1 MTKVSQKKKV
11 NTIVTGHNTGYV
23 YPWMLM
29 ARCCA
34 LNTTGS
40 FKMIA
45 ANMNNTMDTKDIH
58 FMSEYA
64 KYLGIKLEILDLAL
78 PEDLM
83 KQLGKM
89 AIGYISLL
97 FLDALDEDFVWLDSD
112 LVLKPGWERIFDLG
126 NDKELG
132 GKRIKYPVIRAAK
145 DREATVNQHKFKN
158 TNGAYL
164 KNSQNYF
171 NCGVMWLSPGNW
183 KKFKLDQAWQDVVRR
198 ESELGLEFID
208 QDILNYLLYDKVEIM
223 SKRLNYITGDYYVNN
238 PLITHFAGYPK
249 PWVLSPKAKAM
260 YFMREALNADRPRFR
275 PSREGKFKTEYLEY
289 WRLEAEMLD
298 DLRLNRPDL
307 YEEALARKKS
317 VTRDLNV
324 QERIKF
330 NIARALSVEF
340 ANVLKKNNPVLTDT
354 QNQLWENRI

>member
-1 MTKVSQKKKV
+1 MARASQKKKV

-29 ARCCA
+29 ARTCA

-45 ANMNNTMDTKDIH
+45 ANMNNSMDARDIH

-64 KYLGIKLEILDLAL
+64 KHLGINFEILDLAL
-78 PEDLM
+78 PGDLM

-112 LVLKPGWERIFDLG
+112 LILKPGWEKIFDLG
-126 NDKELG
+126 GDKELG
-132 GKRIKYPVIRAAK
+132 GKTIKHPVIRAAK
-145 DREATVNQHKFKN
+145 DRAATVNQHKFKN
-158 TNGAYL
+158 RNGAYL
-164 KNSQNYF
+164 KNPQNYF
-171 NCGVMWLSPGNW
+171 NCGVMWLSPSNW
-183 KKFKLDQAWQDVVRR
+183 KKFKLDEVWQDVVRR

-208 QDILNYLLYDKVEIM
+208 QDILNYLLHDKVEIM
-223 SKRLNYITGDYYVNN
+223 SKRLNYITGDFYVQD

-249 PWVLSPKAKAM
+249 PWVLSPKAKAL
-260 YFMREALNADRPRFR
+260 YFMREAINADRPRFR

-289 WRLEAEMLD
+289 WRVEAEMLD
-298 DLRLNRPDL
+298 ELKLKRNDL
-307 YEEALARKKS
+307 YEEALERKRS
-317 VTRDLNV
+317 VTKDLNL
-324 QERIKF
+324 QEKIKF
-330 NIARALSVEF
+330 NVARFLTVEF
-340 ANVLKKNNPVLTDT
+340 ENALKRKKPVLTDT
-354 QNQLWENRI
+354 QTQLWENRV

>member
-1 MTKVSQKKKV
+1 MARASQKKKM

-29 ARCCA
+29 ARTCA

-45 ANMNNTMDTKDIH
+45 ANMNNSMDARDIH

-64 KYLGIKLEILDLAL
+64 KHLGINFEILDLAL

-83 KQLGKM
+83 KQLGRM

-112 LVLKPGWERIFDLG
+112 LILKPGWEKIFDLG
-126 NDKELG
+126 GDKELG
-132 GKRIKYPVIRAAK
+132 GKTIKHPVIRAAK
-145 DREATVNQHKFKN
+145 DRAATVNQHKFKN
-158 TNGAYL
+158 RNGAYL
-164 KNSQNYF
+164 KNPQNYF
-171 NCGVMWLSPGNW
+171 NCGVMWLSPSNW
-183 KKFKLDQAWQDVVRR
+183 KKFKLDEVWKDVVRR

-208 QDILNYLLYDKVEIM
+208 QDILNYLLHDKVEIM
-223 SKRLNYITGDYYVNN
+223 SKRLNYITGDFYVRD

-249 PWVLSPKAKAM
+249 PWVLSPKAKAL
-260 YFMREALNADRPRFR
+260 YFMREAINADRPRFR

-289 WRLEAEMLD
+289 WRVEAEMLD
-298 DLRLNRPDL
+298 ELKLNRNDL
-307 YEEALARKKS
+307 YEEALERKRS
-317 VTRDLNV
+317 VTKDLNL
-324 QERIKF
+324 QEKIKF
-330 NIARALSVEF
+330 NVARFLTVEF
-340 ANVLKKNNPVLTDT
+340 ENVLKRKKPVLTDT
-354 QNQLWENRI
+354 QTQLWENRL